1 LYQLVCGLRGLPD
14 FLTSEAGLNSGYM
27 IVQYAAAAAVSL
39 NKQYC
44 SPSSIDSIISS
55 KGQEDH
61 VSMAANAGIKC
72 NKIAQQTEMVL
83 AMEWLTATRA
93 MHFRPNYKV
102 GMQLHKLMND
112 FQALVPFKAEDH
124 IPSLYYQKTIDF
136 LKTINN

>member
-1 LYQLVCGLRGLPD
+1 
-14 FLTSEAGLNSGYM
+14 M

-61 VSMAANAGIKC
+61 VSMAANAGIRC

-93 MHFRPNYKV
+93 MHFRQNYKT
-102 GMQLHKLMND
+102 GA
-112 FQALVPFKAEDH
+112 ALK
-124 IPSLYYQKTIDF
+124 IL
-136 LKTINN
+136 